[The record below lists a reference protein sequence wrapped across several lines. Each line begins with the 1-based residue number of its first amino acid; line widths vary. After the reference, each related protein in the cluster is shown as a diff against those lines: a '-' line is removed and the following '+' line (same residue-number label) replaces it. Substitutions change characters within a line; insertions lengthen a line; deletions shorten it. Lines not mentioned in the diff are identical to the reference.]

1 MSKKHMCVFQARV
14 LLIAAAG
21 LMTAGIAQGQQEAS
35 AVEMT
40 PDVVTASTVTSSRYH
55 LFLTKQARAAGISA
69 ESSNVKL
76 KAPAHPVAA
85 PPTLPSPPAGSFFYP
100 DDVQKVVST
109 GKTISSS
116 AHHPVYI
123 NCPTTSTPTAC
134 YGGPATFLTNL
145 DASSMIHI
153 SDQYTG
159 STTNGRYSVGTQ
171 FNATATIYPGTSGV
185 PTLGENDLLGIVHS
199 AAKTAG
205 TGYGHIYHLFLPK
218 GVDTCMDE
226 GPCYSPDNQST
237 FVFCGY
243 HYAVKF
249 SDLASPVYYTVIPYQ
264 GAVASPAV
272 NDCTLTF
279 SSPNGALVDS
289 MATVLLHETFETIT
303 DPDITTGYRGLN
315 NPGLPEV
322 GDICEGFIFTVGL
335 NGHNYDVQSIY
346 SDKYEACATTP

>member
-1 MSKKHMCVFQARV
+1 MKGLSTMQFRVFM
-14 LLIAAAG
+14 LAAAALVMVG
-21 LMTAGIAQGQQEAS
+21 NALGQEAAT

-40 PDVVTASTVTSSRYH
+40 PDVGAASTVTSSRYH
-55 LFLTKQARAAGISA
+55 LFLTKQAKAAGISPD
-69 ESSNVKL
+69 SPNVNL
-76 KAPAHPVAA
+76 KARTHPAAA
-85 PPTLPSPPAGSFFYP
+85 STSLPTPPAGTFFYP
-100 DDVQKVVST
+100 DDVEKLVST
-109 GKTISSS
+109 GKTISSA

-123 NCPTTSTPTAC
+123 NCPSTSNPTAC

-159 STTNGRYSVGTQ
+159 ATTNGRYAVGTQ
-171 FNATATIYPGTSGV
+171 FNAAMTIYPGTSGV
-185 PTLGENDLLGIVHS
+185 PTVGESDLLGVVHS

-226 GPCYSPDNQST
+226 GGCYSPDNPGT

-243 HYAVKF
+243 HFTVKF

-264 GAVASPAV
+264 GAVSAPAV
-272 NDCTLTF
+272 NLCTFTF
-279 SSPNGALVDS
+279 SSPNGPLVDS
-289 MATVLLHETFETIT
+289 MASVVLHETFETIT
-303 DPDITTGYRGLN
+303 DPDIITGYRAVN
-315 NPGLPEV
+315 NPSLPEV
-322 GDICEGFIFTVGL
+322 GDICEGIIFTVSL
-335 NGHNYDVQSIY
+335 NSHNYDVQSIY